1 MAFEPAARHRHGMP
15 IATVRRASLLSAVVA
30 CLSFIAGGCTLGG
43 YAPQGSPAATD
54 FGALGCEVAPPAGVA
69 AKDGVDPLADGEPM
83 FGAQI
88 QAMTPRQV
96 GDAARDR
103 GLKVTWRYTYS
114 TGPNTGFGECW
125 CIPPED
131 GEVTSVAY
139 GMANELI
146 VFVDSGR
153 QVNAPRQQP
162 PRGWGC

>member
-1 MAFEPAARHRHGMP
+1 MAYVAPAPHRRRMPIVRPGRELLLPAAAFLVFV
-15 IATVRRASLLSAVVA
+15 AT
-30 CLSFIAGGCTLGG
+30 GCTGS

-54 FGALGCEVAPPAGVA
+54 LGALGCEVAAPAGAVS
-69 AKDGVDPLADGEPM
+69 KDGVDPLAAGEPM
-83 FGAQI
+83 ANAPIGQ
-88 QAMTPRQV
+88 MTPRQV

-103 GLKVTWRYTYS
+103 GLKVTWRYTYA
-114 TGPNTGFGECW
+114 TGPNMGFGECW

-153 QVNAPRQQP
+153 QVSAPREQP